1 MSCLV
6 GLLGLALLGACG
18 AEDPETSIQRDR
30 EARGAFEGWGEGEA
44 PEPCTIQIRLTASLG
59 AEEDLTSVISGQGV
73 SVAWV
78 DGLGWIVSDFP
89 ADVLIY
95 DPDGRFQGRLGER
108 GQGPGEW
115 SRPARVVVD
124 RTDSIWVSNL
134 QGRAV
139 VFAPDGTPA
148 RTLSSPQ
155 LLPIDGFLEDGNPY
169 SLAFRPSPEDRTQGM
184 RTQGTL
190 LARAWDRGSGEP
202 AGDLGPGAVD
212 GPGPPAL
219 TPMLIGPG
227 TVASGSSLYAAVN
240 PELWLARWTAAG
252 EDTIA
257 TGQQVAAGLREVGV
271 DALGDLPQPEGIAA
285 APDGGFWLLGSLR
298 VLGDEQEQALREE
311 ESAARGLTPTA
322 LEVARSPNVLN
333 RVHDGLLLHLTQ
345 DGQVTSAV
353 RFEEVPF
360 GFVSNASRFFTLAQG
375 DTGLL
380 QARIWGFEC
389 R

>member
-1 MSCLV
+1 MSRIGHLS
-6 GLLGLALLGACG
+6 LLAATYVVLAGSLGPFIRGGGDTEG
-18 AEDPETSIQRDR
+18 AWLP
-30 EARGAFEGWGEGEA
+30 GAGHLAGEG
-44 PEPCTIQIRLTASLG
+44 CTIEVHLEVALG
-59 AEEDLTSVISGQGV
+59 AEHDPASVISGQGV
-73 SVAWV
+73 SVAWA

-89 ADVLIY
+89 ADVLTY
-95 DPDGRFQGRLGER
+95 SPDGRFRGRLGEP

-115 SRPARVVVD
+115 SRPARVVAD
-124 RTDSIWVSNL
+124 RNDSIWVSNL

-139 VFAPDGTPA
+139 VFAPDGTPS

-155 LLPIDGFLEDGNPY
+155 LLPIDGFLDDGNPY
-169 SLAFRPSPEDRTQGM
+169 SLVFRPSPEDRTQGL

-190 LARAWDRGSGEP
+190 LARAWDRANGEP

-271 DALGDLPQPEGIAA
+271 DALGDLPQPEGIAV
-285 APDGGFWLLGSLR
+285 APDDGFWLLGSLR
-298 VLGDEQEQALREE
+298 VLGDEEEQALREE
-311 ESAARGLTPTA
+311 ESTARGRTPTA
-322 LEVARSPNVLN
+322 LEVTRSPNVLN
-333 RVHDGLLLHLTQ
+333 RVYDGLLLHLTR
-345 DGQVTSAV
+345 DGQVTAAV
-353 RFEEVPF
+353 RFDEPPF
-360 GFVSNASRFFTLAQG
+360 GFVSNAARFYTLAHT

-380 QARIWGFEC
+380 QVRIWGFEC